1 MDFAQYLLVKWYME
15 NKIKTAVEVGFSL
28 FFDYSLYHLGEF
40 WGNLHFFRIYIFL
53 ILLEKMKK
61 I

>member
-28 FFDYSLYHLGEF
+28 FSFRRILGKF
-40 WGNLHFFRIYIFL
+40 ALF
-53 ILLEKMKK
+53 
-61 I
+61 

>member
-28 FFDYSLYHLGEF
+28 FFD
-40 WGNLHFFRIYIFL
+40 
-53 ILLEKMKK
+53 
-61 I
+61 